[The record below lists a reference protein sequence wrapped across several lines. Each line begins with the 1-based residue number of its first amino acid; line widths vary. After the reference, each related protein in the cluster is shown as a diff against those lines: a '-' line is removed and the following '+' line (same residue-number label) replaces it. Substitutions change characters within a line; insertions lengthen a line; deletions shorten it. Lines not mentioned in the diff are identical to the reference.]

1 MRDEKRVIGNGEQ
14 EMTNLPI
21 PNPQSP
27 ITNPQL
33 PITTPSY
40 RIGLTGNIAT
50 GKSTVGRMLAELGA
64 EIIDADRV
72 AHAMLAPDGAAYDA
86 VVAAF
91 GADILAAD
99 GTIDRSKLGD
109 IVFSDAE
116 ALAQLERL
124 VHPPV
129 IVEVRRRMAASLAPV
144 VVVEAIKLLESGVAD
159 DHDAIWVTT
168 CPETAQ
174 VKRLMQSRHL
184 TREDALR
191 RIHAQPPQAEKL
203 ARAGVVIDTS
213 GSLDE
218 TRAQVRAAWEDIRLT
233 TLAKVQ
239 KPSQG

>member
-1 MRDEKRVIGNGEQ
+1 
-14 EMTNLPI
+14 MTNRLI
-21 PNPQSP
+21 SNHQSP
-27 ITNPQL
+27 L
-33 PITTPSY
+33 PTPHSSLPTPPY

-64 EIIDADRV
+64 EVIDADRITHSV
-72 AHAMLAPDGAAYDA
+72 LAPDGAAYAD

-91 GADILAAD
+91 GVDILTPD
-99 GTIDRSKLGD
+99 GTIDRRKLGD

-129 IVEVRRRMAASLAPV
+129 IAEVRRRIAASVAPV

-159 DHDAIWVTT
+159 DYDAIWVTT

-174 VKRLMQSRHL
+174 VERLMKSRHL
-184 TREDALR
+184 TRAEALR

-203 ARAGVVIDTS
+203 ARADVVIDTN
-213 GSLDE
+213 GPLDA
-218 TRAQVRAAWEDIRLT
+218 TRAQVIAAWEAIKMSTD
-233 TLAKVQ
+233 
-239 KPSQG
+239 